1 MAEEQ
6 KLMAS
11 TRELMHNLLYV
22 VLALALTPVIQ
33 GFANAIN
40 TTGSTTLA
48 LIVPLVSLFWI
59 LGIVFVSAFVMTR
72 S

>member
-1 MAEEQ
+1 
-6 KLMAS
+6 
-11 TRELMHNLLYV
+11 MHNLLYV